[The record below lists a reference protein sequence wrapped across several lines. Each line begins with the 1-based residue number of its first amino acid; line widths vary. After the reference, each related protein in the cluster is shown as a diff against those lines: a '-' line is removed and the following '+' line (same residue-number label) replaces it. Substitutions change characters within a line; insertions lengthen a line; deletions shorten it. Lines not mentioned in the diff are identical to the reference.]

1 VGRFGNYVDEVLG
14 LLGGGGG
21 WVCRFDA
28 HRRAREKLVQVGG
41 RGSRYGRLRSVLPL
55 VSLRTA
61 AAAAAAAA
69 EALCFAAPSC
79 WTR

>member
-1 VGRFGNYVDEVLG
+1 
-14 LLGGGGG
+14 
-21 WVCRFDA
+21 
-28 HRRAREKLVQVGG
+28 VGG
-41 RGSRYGRLRSVLPL
+41 RGELASRYGRLRSVLLL

-69 EALCFAAPSC
+69 SCFAAPSC

>member
-1 VGRFGNYVDEVLG
+1 
-14 LLGGGGG
+14 
-21 WVCRFDA
+21 VCRFDA
-28 HRRAREKLVQVGG
+28 HRRVREKLVQLGG
-41 RGSRYGRLRSVLPL
+41 RGELASRYGRLRSVLLL

-69 EALCFAAPSC
+69 SCFAAPSC